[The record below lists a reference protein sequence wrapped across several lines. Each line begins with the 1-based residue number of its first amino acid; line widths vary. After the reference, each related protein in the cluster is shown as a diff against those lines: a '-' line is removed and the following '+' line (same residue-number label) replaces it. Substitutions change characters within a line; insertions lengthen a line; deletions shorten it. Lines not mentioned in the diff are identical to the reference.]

1 MALPL
6 DVLIQPQSKEQ
17 VQAAILDLCVA
28 AGLKVTT
35 WKTGGV
41 ALTLVGVVSQ
51 LFAGFTSVV
60 SPFVKG
66 GFLDLA
72 EAGYLTLLAFYVYG
86 VSRIE
91 AIYAAG
97 DVSVTNT
104 GGGLY
109 TFAPGEFIC
118 SNPTTGITFANDGA
132 FTVQPTGHLGST
144 QTVGV
149 KAQTAGSLGTSV
161 AGSIS
166 KVVTSIA
173 GLTVTNPTAL
183 VGVDEESDPQLRQRC
198 RDKLGSLSPNGA
210 RGAYEFVAKSA
221 VDNTGAPI
229 GVARVQVL
237 AADGTGQVTMYVAT
251 ATGALTGP
259 ALAIVADDVARQAV
273 PDSVLSSV
281 LNSTAVAASQVLT
294 VYVDPAFNLSVA
306 DVRSVVQAGLLAVY
320 PSVPIGGFKIY
331 PSPNPLG
338 ALPAGWVAGRVDAM
352 HPAFVQTLVS
362 GGDFVMSPGQVAE
375 LGTVT
380 AAVVYL
386 GQAPV

>member
-1 MALPL
+1 
-6 DVLIQPQSKEQ
+6 
-17 VQAAILDLCVA
+17 
-28 AGLKVTT
+28 
-35 WKTGGV
+35 
-41 ALTLVGVVSQ
+41 
-51 LFAGFTSVV
+51 
-60 SPFVKG
+60 
-66 GFLDLA
+66 
-72 EAGYLTLLAFYVYG
+72 
-86 VSRIE
+86 
-91 AIYAAG
+91 
-97 DVSVTNT
+97 
-104 GGGLY
+104 
-109 TFAPGEFIC
+109 
-118 SNPTTGITFANDGA
+118 
-132 FTVQPTGHLGST
+132 
-144 QTVGV
+144 
-149 KAQTAGSLGTSV
+149 
-161 AGSIS
+161 
-166 KVVTSIA
+166 
-173 GLTVTNPTAL
+173 
-183 VGVDEESDPQLRQRC
+183 
-198 RDKLGSLSPNGA
+198 
-210 RGAYEFVAKSA
+210 
-221 VDNTGAPI
+221 
-229 GVARVQVL
+229 
-237 AADGTGQVTMYVAT
+237 VAT